1 MADDNF
7 AELLASEQ
15 NRLRRVIRSVVLCS
29 ATTADILQR
38 ANLIAWKK
46 RNDFE
51 EGTKFREWINVIV
64 RYEILA
70 HRRDQSR
77 KKETMLSEETEK
89 LLFLAND
96 DLEDD
101 REGEAQALRECVET
115 LREQDRALLR
125 ERYSSAET
133 LQAYAEK
140 TGRSEAGLRVTLH
153 RLRQALKK
161 CVKARL
167 SVNHKS

>member
-1 MADDNF
+1 
-7 AELLASEQ
+7 
-15 NRLRRVIRSVVLCS
+15 
-29 ATTADILQR
+29 
-38 ANLIAWKK
+38 
-46 RNDFE
+46 
-51 EGTKFREWINVIV
+51 
-64 RYEILA
+64 
-70 HRRDQSR
+70 
-77 KKETMLSEETEK
+77 MLSEETEE

-125 ERYSSAET
+125 ERYSSAGT

-140 TGRSEAGLRVTLH
+140 TGRSVAGLRVTLH

-161 CVKARL
+161 CVEARL
-167 SVNHKS
+167 SVNKKS

>member
-1 MADDNF
+1 MADDYF

-15 NRLRRVIRSVVLCS
+15 TRLRRVIRSIVFCS

-38 ANLIAWKK
+38 VNLIAWEKQ
-46 RNDFE
+46 NEFE
-51 EGTKFREWINVIV
+51 QETNFRSWINAIA

-70 HRRDQSR
+70 HRRDRTR
-77 KKETMLSEETEK
+77 KKEIMLSEKTAE
-89 LLFLAND
+89 LMFLSND
-96 DLEDD
+96 DVDDD
-101 REGEAQALRECVET
+101 REGEAEALKECIKT
-115 LREQDRALLR
+115 LREQDRLLLR
-125 ERYSSAET
+125 ERYSGSGT

-161 CVKARL
+161 CVNSRL
-167 SVNHKS
+167 SMNQNG